1 MFNEDDLGLNKYDNK
16 INIMSAE
23 EDYDSDD
30 MIIMDGK
37 CKAQEDLMDAVE
49 NIKKNK
55 FKNIFNYKKYYVNKK
70 L

>member
-1 MFNEDDLGLNKYDNK
+1 
-16 INIMSAE
+16 
-23 EDYDSDD
+23 

-55 FKNIFNYKKYYVNKK
+55 FKNIFNYQKYYVNKK